1 MRLES
6 LRFLNLLLTW
16 GKRRYPLRYL
26 FYATNTFWNF
36 TVFFFFLETRLFHQ
50 LTTITVCNKQDPDSI
65 LKIYNTFNME
75 YIALTSWPRRLAG
88 AWPRDAQ
95 TKAERMKLST
105 TIVCGQHYSSTVIVM
120 MISDTWGRFN
130 TRTFLSATGWSRRVF
145 GGGLPLW
152 RWRLKLNLG
161 LAFPALHCHCT
172 WWSMAC
178 FFWW

>member
-1 MRLES
+1 
-6 LRFLNLLLTW
+6 
-16 GKRRYPLRYL
+16 
-26 FYATNTFWNF
+26 
-36 TVFFFFLETRLFHQ
+36 
-50 LTTITVCNKQDPDSI
+50 
-65 LKIYNTFNME
+65 ME

-130 TRTFLSATGWSRRVF
+130 MRTFLSATGWSRRVF

-161 LAFPALHCHCT
+161 LAFRSLHCT
-172 WWSMAC
+172 AIALGGPWPASSDGNVITNLIVIVVTIIVSIVKIIVTTLITVIVSIFLL
-178 FFWW
+178 FFRFFASSSCDRSFICNPATQLKLDF